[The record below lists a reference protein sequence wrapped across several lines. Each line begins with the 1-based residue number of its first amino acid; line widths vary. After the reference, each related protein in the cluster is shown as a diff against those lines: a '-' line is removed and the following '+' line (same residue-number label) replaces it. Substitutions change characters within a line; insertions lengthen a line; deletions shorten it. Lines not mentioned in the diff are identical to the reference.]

1 MRGLNTS
8 VHVALGLAFLLANLL
23 LAAMVLGL
31 VPDRDAA
38 IREGRMALA
47 ESIAVSG
54 SSHITQRNLVGL
66 ETTLRLLLQ
75 RNDELLSAAV
85 RRSDGVSLA
94 RVGDHERHWD
104 HASGDFSTDSQV
116 VVPLFSGGRHWG
128 RVELRFKPLGQP
140 GGWSLLGSPQA
151 KLIGFM
157 TLASFL
163 LFYVYLRRML
173 RHLDPSQ
180 AVPPHVRSALDT
192 LAEGLLIIDTKENI
206 VLANQAFADIV
217 GATPD
222 ELLGREVG
230 DLRWA
235 RPGEADGEPEPLPWA
250 KALALGQPERNDILT
265 LTDRAEKQR
274 TFIVNCSP
282 VLGSGGQ
289 FGGVLISLD
298 DVTQLEEHKVELWA
312 AKEQAEDANR
322 AKSDFLANMS
332 HEIRTPMNAI
342 LGFTEVLLRGYGQS
356 ESDRNKHLETIRS
369 SGEHLL
375 QLIND
380 ILDLSKIEAGRLEVE
395 RVSLAPHRILQEVV
409 RSLSAKAREKGIAL
423 GWKPEGPIPESVHS
437 DPTRFR
443 QILTN
448 LVSNAVKFTEEGGVS
463 ITARLEARNGDPRF
477 VVAVADT
484 GIGMPPEK
492 LDVIFEPFVQAD
504 ASVTRRFGGTGLG
517 LDISRRLARL
527 LGGDIVVESALG
539 EGSTFTVSI
548 DPGPLAG
555 VRRLEPEEAFSA
567 ASGAA
572 SADEVRWK
580 LPPARV
586 LVVDDGEENRELLE
600 LVLGDAGLQVEGAE
614 DGAVGVS
621 KALEGGFDLVL
632 MDVQM
637 PVMDGYTA
645 TARLREAGLE
655 IPILALTAHAMKGFE
670 RECLDAGF
678 SGYLTKP
685 VGIDRLLG
693 TLASVLGGERVE
705 AAEPAPPSAGER
717 REQPDAGAPVVSRM
731 AANPRYRPTIQK
743 FVGRLVERLEAMR
756 AEHAAGEL
764 SELRELAHW
773 LKGAAGT
780 VGFDAFTEPA
790 EALEL
795 LARQGKA
802 HEIEPALSRL
812 EDLAD
817 RIALEDA
824 GPERSRLAADPRLR
838 PTLER
843 FAQRLH
849 AKLAEMQAALRAEAF
864 EELAGLAHWLKGA
877 AGTVGFD
884 AFTEPATTLE
894 QLAREAKRT
903 ECEGALAALRE
914 LAGRIALEED
924 DGEASR

>member
-8 VHVALGLAFLLANLL
+8 AHVALGLAFLGANLL

-31 VPDRDAA
+31 VPDREGA
-38 IREGRMALA
+38 IREGRTALA
-47 ESIAVSG
+47 EAIAVSG
-54 SSHITQRNLVGL
+54 SSQLTQRNLEGL
-66 ETTLRLLLQ
+66 EATLRLVLE
-75 RNDELLSAAV
+75 RNDALLSAAV
-85 RRSDGVSLA
+85 RRSDGVSLV
-94 RVGDHERHWD
+94 RVGDHDRHWD
-104 HASGDFSTDSQV
+104 LAAGDLSTVSQV
-116 VVPLFSGGRHWG
+116 TVPLFSGGRRWG
-128 RVELRFKPLGQP
+128 RVELRFEPLSRP
-140 GGWSLLGSPQA
+140 GWLGLLRSPQTRLVA
-151 KLIGFM
+151 FM
-157 TLASFL
+157 MLASFV
-163 LFYVYLRRML
+163 LFYFYLRRML

-206 VLANQAFADIV
+206 VLANQAFGDIV
-217 GATPD
+217 GSAPD
-222 ELLGREVG
+222 ELLGRRAG

-235 RPGEADGEPEPLPWA
+235 RPGEADAGPEPLPWL
-250 KALALGQPERNDILT
+250 KALAQGRPERNDILK
-265 LTDRAEKQR
+265 LTDQAEKER

-282 VLGSGGQ
+282 VLGSGGT

-312 AKEQAEDANR
+312 AKEQAEEANR

-356 ESDRNKHLETIRS
+356 GADRHKHLETIRS

-395 RVSLAPHRILQEVV
+395 RIAFAPHRVVEEVV
-409 RSLSAKAREKGIAL
+409 RTLSARAREKGIEL
-423 GWKPEGPIPESVHS
+423 DWKLAGPIPETVHS
-437 DPTRFR
+437 DLTRFR

-448 LVSNAVKFTEEGGVS
+448 LVSNAVKFTEEGRVS
-463 ITARLEARNGDPRF
+463 VMARLEACDGDTRF
-477 VVAVADT
+477 VVEVVDT

-492 LDVIFEPFVQAD
+492 LDAIFEPFVQAD

-517 LDISRRLARL
+517 LDISRRLARM

-539 EGSTFTVSI
+539 EGSTFAVSI
-548 DPGPLAG
+548 DPGSLEG
-555 VRRLEPEEAFSA
+555 VRLLEPEEAFSA

-572 SADEVRWK
+572 AEDAVRWSF
-580 LPPARV
+580 PPARV
-586 LVVDDGEENRELLE
+586 LVVDDGEENRELLQ
-600 LVLGDAGLQVEGAE
+600 LVLGDAGLEVQGAE
-614 DGAVGVS
+614 NGAVAVS

-655 IPILALTAHAMKGFE
+655 IPIFALTAHAMKGFE

-685 VGIDRLLG
+685 VRIDQLLE
-693 TLASVLGGERVE
+693 TLASQLGGRRVE
-705 AAEPAPPSAGER
+705 VTSPARAKPALQPEAA
-717 REQPDAGAPVVSRM
+717 APVVSRL
-731 AANPRYRPTIQK
+731 AADPRLRPTLRR
-743 FVGRLVERLEAMR
+743 FAGRLVERLETMR
-756 AEHAAGEL
+756 VAHGSGDFGQLA
-764 SELRELAHW
+764 ELAHW

-790 EALEL
+790 ENLEEMARERKANEIDGAL
-795 LARQGKA
+795 A
-802 HEIEPALSRL
+802 RL

-817 RIALEDA
+817 RIVLEDA
-824 GPERSRLAADPRLR
+824 APVVSRLASNARLR
-838 PTLER
+838 STIER
-843 FAQRLH
+843 FARRLH
-849 AKLAEMQAALRAEAF
+849 DKLADMEEASRSQAF

-884 AFTEPATTLE
+884 VFTEPAAALE
-894 QLAREAKRT
+894 QHARQGKKQEA
-903 ECEGALAALRE
+903 
-914 LAGRIALEED
+914 
-924 DGEASR
+924 EASLAELRGLAERLVVPVEEGG